1 MSESFEILYF
11 FNTPFNSIVEIKR
24 TDLEAE
30 TDPSKLFFWFLYE
43 KKTHRIYPLQ
53 FISMN
58 DNVSGQERIFK
69 QGKFLFNEL
78 EGTYHNSSDKSKMI
92 LKRMPVTS
100 STKLLKIRIDEFLLT
115 LDKLNEKQIEKL
127 I

>member
-11 FNTPFNSIVEIKR
+11 FNTPFNSVVEIKR
-24 TDLEAE
+24 TDLETE
-30 TDPSKLFFWFLYE
+30 TDPAKLFFWFLYE

-58 DNVSGQERIFK
+58 DDISGQERIFK

-100 STKLLKIRIDEFLLT
+100 VTKLLKIRINEFLSIQ
-115 LDKLNEKQIEKL
+115 DKLNEKQVEKL